1 MQLSNRNTITGINLM
16 PFKEQERLRAV
27 NRFLQL
33 ELSKEKELQEIVTL
47 AANVC
52 GKSSALISFTHQDK
66 HHIKF
71 KHAIDFD
78 IPVKHDRL
86 CHQMSDGMPMVIN
99 DILDDYRIDE
109 KMLSAR
115 QTNMRFFAAAPLITT
130 DGQHLGNLCVLDPQP
145 GELSDLQLQL
155 LQSLARQIIQLLEFD
170 ISLQIIKEQ
179 YGEARRAETEL
190 RAFFESSIDYHLLL
204 GLNFE
209 VLAFNKA
216 WNNYVQANHHVSLVR
231 GTSMS
236 LYLHPENVGV
246 FYKDY
251 LKALKG
257 TAVFVKRRIKH
268 TAPFIWHMIKFEPS
282 FNAEGDIIGVAI
294 NSSDITRKVQQEEMV
309 AAQEQSLREIAL
321 IQSHELR
328 RPVASIIGLM
338 TLLKMDG
345 HAETILELQLMER
358 AVAELDEK
366 IKLIVN
372 HATGDSLGEYS
383 MGDAVV

>member
-1 MQLSNRNTITGINLM
+1 M

-52 GKSSALISFTHQDK
+52 GKPSALISLIDQDK
-66 HHIKF
+66 QLIKF
-71 KHAIDFD
+71 KHAFDFD
-78 IPVKHDRL
+78 IPVKQDGL
-86 CHQMSDGMPMVIN
+86 CHHLVDNGKAVVISDV
-99 DILDDYRIDE
+99 LDSQCLADE
-109 KMLSAR
+109 TFMGR
-115 QTNMRFFAAAPLITT
+115 QTGIRFFAASPLITT
-130 DGQHLGNLCVLDPQP
+130 DGHHLGSLCVLDQQP
-145 GELSDLQLQL
+145 GILTDLQQQL
-155 LQSLARQIIQLLEFD
+155 LHSLARQIIQLLEFD
-170 ISLQIIKEQ
+170 VSLQIIKEQ
-179 YGEARRAETEL
+179 HDEARRVETEL

-209 VLAFNKA
+209 ILAFNKA
-216 WNNYVQANHHVSLVR
+216 WSSYIQASLNLSLIK
-231 GTSMS
+231 GASMS
-236 LYLHPENVGV
+236 LYLHPDNIGM

-251 LKALKG
+251 QKALKG

-268 TAPFIWHMIKFEPS
+268 TVPFVWHMIKFEPS
-282 FNAEGDIIGVAI
+282 FNTEGEIIGVAI
-294 NSSDITRKVQQEEMV
+294 NSTDITRKVQQEEMV

-328 RPVASIIGLM
+328 RPVASILGLM

-345 HAETILELQLMER
+345 HAENILELQLMER

-372 HATGDSLGEYS
+372 HAA
-383 MGDAVV
+383 GDAMGEHPVV